1 MSCPTCTSFKT
12 EDFPQRV
19 HCCEWLLHQQNNE
32 VIKLVMEI
40 DEAGFS
46 REGVHNRRNT
56 YFWSDKNSHAIREYR
71 SQNQC

>member
-1 MSCPTCTSFKT
+1 
-12 EDFPQRV
+12 
-19 HCCEWLLHQQNNE
+19 
-32 VIKLVMEI
+32 MET